1 MQQAIK
7 DKYSKIKYK
16 INYNSAT
23 FNFRTKKYECGEIMT
38 IIIPLPEI

>member
-7 DKYSKIKYK
+7 DRYSKMKYK

-38 IIIPLPEI
+38 IVIPLAEL

>member
-1 MQQAIK
+1 MKQAIK

-16 INYNSAT
+16 INYAT